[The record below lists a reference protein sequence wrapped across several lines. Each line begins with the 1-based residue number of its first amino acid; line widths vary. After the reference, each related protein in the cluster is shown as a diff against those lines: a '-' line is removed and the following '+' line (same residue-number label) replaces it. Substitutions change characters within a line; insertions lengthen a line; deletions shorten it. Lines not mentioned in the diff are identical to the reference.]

1 MDLGDEFNN
10 FILNELIDSSS
21 SDDEDNFYCDVVN
34 TVSETLLNELIHRGS
49 IVGRRAVDR
58 KRLSWHA
65 LLYHDYFLDNP
76 IFGPD
81 FFRQR
86 LVCTINLI
94 MLHPYVLL

>member
-49 IVGRRAVDR
+49 IVGRRAVDC

-65 LLYHDYFLDNP
+65 LLTCEERRRH
-76 IFGPD
+76 
-81 FFRQR
+81 R
-86 LVCTINLI
+86 LLAVRDVIC
-94 MLHPYVLL
+94 